1 MLEVKTIP
9 IIEKVINQIKAYRR
23 KRIEAT
29 PEHPDL
35 REIRRNRA
43 AEEALRD
50 LERAK
55 IASRSYA
62 VRS

>member
-1 MLEVKTIP
+1 MLEVKAIP
-9 IIEKVINQIKAYRR
+9 IIEKVINQVKSYRR
-23 KRIEAT
+23 KRIEPT

-43 AEEALRD
+43 AKEALRD

-55 IASRSYA
+55 AVSRSYA
-62 VRS
+62 VRL